1 MTRRIRQ
8 VRRVV
13 VRKRVDDPE
22 LRVLASEL
30 TEGRGLT
37 MKLAEAAV
45 LRGIGCDEAE
55 TARRLGISLAAVHG
69 RMRRVYQEPG
79 LADITDLVLLVAD
92 LRSDSGNGGAGT
104 SAGIPRKE

>member
-13 VRKRVDDPE
+13 VRKRVDDAE

-30 TEGRGLT
+30 KEGRGLT

-45 LRGIGCDEAE
+45 LRGTGCGEAA
-55 TARRLGISLAAVHG
+55 TAGRLGISIAAVHG
-69 RMRRVYQEPG
+69 RMRRVYQELDLP
-79 LADITDLVLLVAD
+79 DITDLVLLVAQ
-92 LRSDSGNGGAGT
+92 LRNGSGNGSAGT
-104 SAGIPRKE
+104 SAGILRKE